1 MRRHA
6 REGSQSTRATH
17 TESMSSRARL
27 PKASE
32 RGLTSDCTC
41 SIDAVGMLGSSA
53 QSLILVPHAPEETSA
68 HRKVLSRLP
77 SAGKLGMTLGDL
89 KQKLVKPEMID
100 PANDCL
106 TMCCMRCR
114 SSRSAMT
121 NYARHRCRPRP
132 ADLAN

>member
-1 MRRHA
+1 MVVLNATA
-6 REGSQSTRATH
+6 RQRGVSEYPCDTHGIHVIPSSSAEG
-17 TESMSSRARL
+17 
-27 PKASE
+27 E
-32 RGLTSDCTC
+32 RERDLTSDCTC
-41 SIDAVGMLGSSA
+41 TIDAVGMLGSSA
-53 QSLILVPHAPEETSA
+53 QSLILAPHPREETST

-77 SAGKLGMTLGDL
+77 SAGKLGMTSGDL

-121 NYARHRCRPRP
+121 NY
-132 ADLAN
+132 